1 MRTRRRHGATIAE
14 IIEVLKLCVVQGMQA
29 CNLGVPILAKEL
41 ANRSALKVNGQSRDL
56 VLEND
61 RFRED
66 HHKCNPIHRLSNLRF
81 SKTFLETIFSID
93 HP

>member
-1 MRTRRRHGATIAE
+1 MRARRRHGATIAE

-61 RFRED
+61 RFRETRRQASPD
-66 HHKCNPIHRLSNLRF
+66 SRDERLRF
-81 SKTFLETIFSID
+81 LKNHS
-93 HP
+93 

>member
-61 RFRED
+61 RFRESIRTRRQIQRM
-66 HHKCNPIHRLSNLRF
+66 KNLRF
-81 SKTFLETIFSID
+81 SKTSLETIFSK
-93 HP
+93 